1 MSAIQPNS
9 ESFGF
14 KADDVHLLASIKYWG
29 IREESEKSDSY
40 SRVRKHFMSEADK
53 LNEQKNYCSRKKDWS
68 DQWYGVTAPL
78 LSLDQVIPKEAI
90 KGKLRQLNLSETKK
104 NALCV
109 ELATFTPY
117 HELKEN
123 SKEWEGLSFNDQDRK
138 LFLEACS
145 KFMGET
151 QYTLWMVW
159 QEFNRAIEKIV
170 KSNSGSNL
178 TWMWVG
184 LGAAALLIAAPYMA
198 GFIGSF
204 MGFGGAAATSAG
216 LAFLGGGS
224 LAAGGLGMSGGYV
237 VLMAGGAILG
247 YGSGTSQYQE
257 RLRKGSKEELLINCG
272 KLYAASKVFNIY
284 REENLDICRQALQ
297 IQNDLEREADEAFLS
312 GKATDGKQLDTKA
325 LVMRSFRR
333 LLRGD
338 I

>member
-1 MSAIQPNS
+1 MSAIQPS
-9 ESFGF
+9 EDQHGF
-14 KADDVHLLASIKYWG
+14 KSEDVHLLASIKYWG
-29 IREESEKSDSY
+29 IREEADKSESY

-53 LNEQKNYCSRKKDWS
+53 SNEQKNYSCRKKEWS

-78 LSLDQVIPKEAI
+78 LGLDSVISKEAI
-90 KGKLRQLNLSETKK
+90 KAKLRELNLSEAKK

-123 SKEWEGLSFNDQDRK
+123 SKEWDGLSFNDQDRK
-138 LFLEACS
+138 LFLESCS

-170 KSNSGSNL
+170 KSNSGPNL

-198 GFIGSF
+198 GFIGGI
-204 MGFGGAAATSAG
+204 MGFSGAAATSAG

-257 RLRKGSKEELLINCG
+257 RLRKGSKEELLINCS
-272 KLYAASKVFNIY
+272 KLFAASKVFNIY
-284 REENLDICRQALQ
+284 REESLDICRQALH
-297 IQNDLEREADEAFLS
+297 IQNDLEREADDAFLS
-312 GKATDGKQLDTKA
+312 GKASDGKQLDSKA
-325 LVMRSFRR
+325 LIMRAFRR